1 MYHFVQILT
10 PLVLECPA
18 MSVSETDP
26 LIQALAKP
34 GVLDSPERD
43 VEVMETHISWVLLA
57 GDYAY
62 KIKKPLD
69 LGFLDFSTLEK
80 RYRACLDELRLNR
93 RLAPEI
99 YLSVV
104 PIFGSRDDPH
114 LSGTGEPVEYAVKMR
129 RFSQDRL
136 LSTLLTKQQ
145 VTAELVDRLARKVA
159 DFHLSLPAAAP
170 DSPWGTAEAVW
181 EPVAQNFRQIESSPL
196 GEEFSA
202 ELESLQCWSRTEY
215 EARRPQ
221 IVQRRSDGWVRECH
235 GDMHLGNMVADDGDV
250 IIFDCIEF
258 NAALRW
264 IDTMSEVA
272 FLVMDLTDRDA
283 PELAARFLNRYLEL
297 TGDYAGLSVLRFYLV
312 YRAMVR
318 AKVNAIRFQQEN
330 AEEGSATEAKAEA
343 ANYLSL
349 ATRFIHP
356 SRPFIALTYGLS
368 GCGKTTYA
376 QALLERTFALR
387 IRSDVERKRLA
398 GLLPEARSR
407 SVLDQ
412 GIYQREMTEKTYRRL
427 LELCEATVA
436 AGWPVIVDATFLQEQ
451 QRAPFLALA
460 RSVDAPLVIL
470 EFTASTETLEQR
482 IRRRDA
488 EKSDASEATLEVLH
502 EQQRRIEPLTT
513 AERES
518 SVRIDTEQQAA
529 DGEWIDEVL
538 GRLGPR
544 SRY

>member
-488 EKSDASEATLEVLH
+488 EKSDATEATLEVLH